1 MLLNREELP
10 LFVRRVLTEV
20 PFYEIINTNLI
31 EVTAVD
37 QWPSVECVTSQPNTR
52 ADRAV
57 DSHEVELFKTTL
69 DDCCMWVK
77 YQLRTLGGSVY
88 IYSPQSR

>member
-57 DSHEVELFKTTL
+57 DSHEV
-69 DDCCMWVK
+69 
-77 YQLRTLGGSVY
+77 
-88 IYSPQSR
+88 